1 MTTILETERLR
12 LRKIVVDDAEFI
24 HGLMND
30 TAYLEY
36 IGDKGVRTVADAK
49 HFLSNVALKSYDDNG
64 FGHYVV
70 ELKSDGTPIG
80 TCGYVKRDELDDP
93 DIGFAFLPEF
103 RKHGYAIE
111 SAKAILEF
119 GIDVLGFKKLSAIT
133 TQHNERSGRVL
144 EKLGFSF
151 DRLISMP
158 NGDELRL
165 FKFST

>member
-1 MTTILETERLR
+1 MTILETERLR
-12 LRKIVVDDAEFI
+12 LRKMVVADAEFI

-30 TAYLEY
+30 PAYLEY
-36 IGDKGVRTVADAK
+36 IGDKGVKTVADAEN
-49 HFLSNVALKSYDDNG
+49 FLANRAIKSYDENG
-64 FGHYVV
+64 FGHYIV

-103 RKHGYAIE
+103 RKLGYALE
-111 SAKAILEF
+111 SAKAILDF

-133 TQHNERSGRVL
+133 TQHNDRSGLLL

-151 DRLISMP
+151 ERLISMS

-165 FKFST
+165 FTFLT

>member
-1 MTTILETERLR
+1 
-12 LRKIVVDDAEFI
+12 VADATFI

-30 TAYLEY
+30 PAYLEY
-36 IGDKGVRTVADAK
+36 IGDKGVRTVADAEN
-49 HFLSNVALKSYDDNG
+49 FLNNVALKSYDENG

-80 TCGYVKRDELDDP
+80 TCGYVKRTELKDP

-103 RKHGYAIE
+103 RRHGYAIE

-133 TQHNERSGRVL
+133 TPNNERSGRVL
-144 EKLGFSF
+144 EKLGFTF
-151 DRLISMP
+151 ERLISMP